1 MCIRDSGMGSAEN
14 DEKYDL
20 GHAGGYVGYAEGAQ
34 IWGDTESATGC
45 NVGNLRLV
53 KGTNTVGGY
62 AGTAAP
68 GSAADANTHA
78 SNGLLQGLS
87 LIHIYRSN
95 RWSPLMI
102 RPSPLQRLI
111 RL

>member
-1 MCIRDSGMGSAEN
+1 MTVQALGVGVAADDA
-14 DEKYDL
+14 KYDL

-34 IWGDTESATGC
+34 IWGDTEGATGC

-68 GSAADANTHA
+68 GSATDANTNA
-78 SNGLLQGLS
+78 SNGLLHRSPWMPLS
-87 LIHIYRSN
+87 ASRAM
-95 RWSPLMI
+95 SPTYS
-102 RPSPLQRLI
+102 RQP
-111 RL
+111 